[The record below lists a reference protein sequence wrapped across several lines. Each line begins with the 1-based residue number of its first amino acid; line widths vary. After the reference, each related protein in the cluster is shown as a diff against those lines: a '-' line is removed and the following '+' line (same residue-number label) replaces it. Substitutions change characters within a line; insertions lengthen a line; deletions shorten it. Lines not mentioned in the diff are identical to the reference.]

1 MEGKIVSALSQ
12 ADTELSK
19 FVEQQSVLSVRV
31 EEEVSIDVQN
41 LFAGNFEAAG
51 SFLHLLFL
59 YAKRNQ
65 GI

>member
-31 EEEVSIDVQN
+31 EEEVSIDN
-41 LFAGNFEAAG
+41 
-51 SFLHLLFL
+51 SSRFLRKVLQQEDFL
-59 YAKRNQ
+59 CIFYVCV
-65 GI
+65 

>member
-31 EEEVSIDVQN
+31 EEEVSIDHCIPSYGEFYRRIFSASIV
-41 LFAGNFEAAG
+41 
-51 SFLHLLFL
+51 
-59 YAKRNQ
+59 YV
-65 GI
+65 